1 MIPPSIASFP
11 NCSGEK
17 NHPSHHKG
25 KATKFCETKM
35 IRRAP
40 LVKLALVAV
49 CLAFSGSPVAAE
61 EIAASQSMY
70 GDTTREQI
78 LATRERRKNQLKIMV
93 VDAENKL
100 ADHASGENIL
110 TEEEKTRLETQ
121 IDLFQR
127 KIESM
132 HVELEDWVSISYG

>member
-1 MIPPSIASFP
+1 MTRSSQ
-11 NCSGEK
+11 
-17 NHPSHHKG
+17 
-25 KATKFCETKM
+25 
-35 IRRAP
+35 
-40 LVKLALVAV
+40 LVKLALVGV
-49 CLAFSGSPVAAE
+49 CLAFFGSPVAAE
-61 EIAASQSMY
+61 EVAAAQTMY

-78 LATRERRKNQLKIMV
+78 LATRERRKNQLKVMV

-100 ADHASGENIL
+100 AEHASGEKIL

-132 HVELEDWVSISYG
+132 DVELEDWVSLFADIWETICRESISNCFFCIVLF

>member
-1 MIPPSIASFP
+1 MTRSS
-11 NCSGEK
+11 
-17 NHPSHHKG
+17 
-25 KATKFCETKM
+25 
-35 IRRAP
+35 P

-49 CLAFSGSPVAAE
+49 SLAFFGSPVAAE
-61 EIAASQSMY
+61 EVAAAQSMY

-78 LATRERRKNQLKIMV
+78 LATRERRKKQLKIMV

-100 ADHASGENIL
+100 ADHASGENFL
-110 TEEEKTRLETQ
+110 TEEEKKRLETQ

-132 HVELEDWVSISYG
+132 HVELEEWVSISYR